1 MLSACTLTLARC
13 AVRRHSKA
21 YGVHLSRISPA
32 IVRVGQ
38 HTSQFFMPRRPYA
51 GFEDPDNV
59 RIPVPEI
66 PKEKLDIKFVKASSG
81 PGGQNV
87 NKLNTKAEVRFKPK
101 DADWIPKVMID
112 RFIEL
117 NASKINKDGEMVITS
132 IRHRLQAQNLK
143 DCLDKLREYLEEA
156 AIIPKERI
164 ATEMPQYAKEK
175 RLFDKKK
182 RSDVKRSRQSSGE
195 W

>member
-1 MLSACTLTLARC
+1 MLAASVLILARS
-13 AVRRHSKA
+13 ALVRPLKHHKN
-21 YGVHLSRISPA
+21 LSWRI
-32 IVRVGQ
+32 IGENNCVGLR
-38 HTSQFFMPRRPYA
+38 TSRCFIPSRSFA
-51 GFEDPDNV
+51 SFEDPDNV

-117 NASKINKDGEMVITS
+117 NATKINKDGEIVITS
-132 IRHRLQAQNLK
+132 IRHRLQAHNLK
-143 DCLDKLREYLEEA
+143 DCLEKLREYLEEA

-164 ATEMPQYAKEK
+164 ATEMPEYAKQK
-175 RLFDKKK
+175 RL
-182 RSDVKRSRQSSGE
+182 SVCISASRGL
-195 W
+195 